1 MVKNSKIRFVSP
13 RQWERIEHWSRRK
26 PVFALMGEF
35 SAGKSTLMNFLLRQP
50 ALPTQVTAT
59 QLPPVWF
66 SYGNKPAYV
75 KGSDGSVREIELD
88 QLDQLGVND
97 AQFVRIYLEA
107 DILEAV
113 DLIDTPGISDPKIS
127 TDVWRRAVG
136 QANGVIWCTHST
148 QAWRET
154 ERATWVSLPE
164 RLQNNSLLLVTRADA
179 LDLKDRQ
186 KVLRRVNREAG
197 HLFNR
202 SILFSARDAI
212 VARDK
217 SGDAEL
223 WSRSGGGKMVDS
235 FLEITESI
243 MDARAHLFA
252 RYQVN
257 NSQTGGAK
265 VRPIRPPRDRQDK
278 FGNLGQPTGEA
289 TPLKLVNPLMS
300 EEEATPAVQ
309 EDAVVTNFPVRPAR
323 VERRGAESGR
333 TRIAAETA
341 ERMRAEVTDPPAEEE
356 PITDDMNEGEVRS
369 FFKES
374 SSDPLQMSDG
384 DSFFDQTDL
393 DVDPDYDEEDENENI
408 LGASYDDAVV
418 DETDSSA
425 LMASVSGK
433 LANTGDT
440 PEVTPEPAASTI
452 DASNSSIAAFK
463 AEEANQGASGNE
475 QNVELEVSDS
485 ADVVLIPAQSPIE
498 GDPLEEVASNGMW
511 PSLESLV
518 DVRAGT
524 PLSATALW
532 NKIAETEDLP
542 NDAQGLH
549 SAFQTFLEE
558 FDKIAVEHSA
568 SYAKDEQ
575 RTVPKATE
583 SGGPEWHVL

>member
-1 MVKNSKIRFVSP
+1 
-13 RQWERIEHWSRRK
+13 
-26 PVFALMGEF
+26 
-35 SAGKSTLMNFLLRQP
+35 MNFLLRQQ

-66 SYGNKPAYV
+66 SHGDRPAYV
-75 KGSDGSVREIELD
+75 KGHDGSVREIELD

-243 MDARAHLFA
+243 MDARAQQLG

-257 NSQTGGAK
+257 NSQSGGAT
-265 VRPIRPPRDRQDK
+265 VRPVRPSRDRQDAI
-278 FGNLGQPTGEA
+278 GNLDQPSTDT
-289 TPLKLVNPLMS
+289 TPLKLVNPVMS
-300 EEEATPAVQ
+300 ENADAVPVVQ

-323 VERRGAESGR
+323 VERRSDESGR
-333 TRIAAETA
+333 ARIAAEAA
-341 ERMRAEVTDPPAEEE
+341 ERMRAEVVTDAPAAEELD
-356 PITDDMNEGEVRS
+356 TDDMNEDELRS

-374 SSDPLQMSDG
+374 SSDPLEMSDG
-384 DSFFDQTDL
+384 DSFFDQSDL
-393 DVDPDYDEEDENENI
+393 GDEDNLDEDEDENI
-408 LGASYDDAVV
+408 LGASYDEADISDADD
-418 DETDSSA
+418 DEPDASA

-433 LANTGDT
+433 LANTDDA
-440 PEVTPEPAASTI
+440 PVVAPEPAASTI
-452 DASNSSIAAFK
+452 DVSDSSIAAFM
-463 AEEANQGASGNE
+463 AEEENQGCGENGQDADSEASAG
-475 QNVELEVSDS
+475 
-485 ADVVLIPAQSPIE
+485 ADVLSMSAQSPNE
-498 GDPLEEVASNGMW
+498 DDPLAEDDSNELS

-518 DVRAGT
+518 DVPAGT
-524 PLSATALW
+524 PLSAAALW

-542 NDAQGLH
+542 DDANGLH

-558 FDKIAVEHSA
+558 
-568 SYAKDEQ
+568 
-575 RTVPKATE
+575 
-583 SGGPEWHVL
+583 